1 MRIDLHTHST
11 ASDGSLPPEDVIRV
25 AAVAGVDVVGLTDH
39 DTTAGWAA
47 AAEALR
53 PGHTLVSGA
62 EISCRWYCPDAP
74 PISLH
79 LLGYLFDPE
88 HPELAAALTRVRES
102 RLARAERM
110 VDLLRADGVDV
121 SWDQVLGYAAGGT
134 VGRPH
139 IGRALIEAGLVDDM
153 DAAFASQWLGRRYRM
168 PKEDIDVFE
177 GVRLVRAAGGVSVF
191 AHPRAEKRGRIV
203 TDDLIAELAEAGLH
217 GIEVDHPDHEPA
229 AREHLRRLAT
239 ELGLLTTGSS
249 DFHGTHKTARI
260 GDNTTSPEVYEQI
273 VTTATGAKPVTAS

>member
-11 ASDGSLPPEDVIRV
+11 ASDGSLPPEDVMRV
-25 AAVAGVDVVGLTDH
+25 AAEAGVDVVGLTDH

-62 EISCRWYCPDAP
+62 EISCRWHCPDAP

-102 RLARAERM
+102 RLTRAERM

-153 DAAFASQWLGRRYRM
+153 DAAFASQWLGRRYSV

-177 GVRLVRAAGGVSVF
+177 GVRLVRAGGGVSVF

-239 ELGLLTTGSS
+239 
-249 DFHGTHKTARI
+249 
-260 GDNTTSPEVYEQI
+260 
-273 VTTATGAKPVTAS
+273 